1 MFIDI
6 FYSLFINSDCVMLAD
21 WNLNA
26 ETMLK
31 NSITYTVITQIHFGN
46 PFGKNQQQMTFVWLF
61 LIFMLKKDY
70 KYEL

>member
-1 MFIDI
+1 MFIDVC
-6 FYSLFINSDCVMLAD
+6 YSLFINSDCVMLAN

-26 ETMLK
+26 KTVLK
-31 NSITYTVITQIHFGN
+31 NSITYTIITHIQFGN

-61 LIFMLKKDY
+61 LIFMVRNDY